1 MKFFVGFL
9 VVFIAF
15 SLFPAAGAEST
26 PGKGE
31 LRIRAGKEFQ
41 PIRPVR
47 RIKPGSALDFSR
59 FLDAPAGKY
68 GFVRAVNGRLEFSGR
83 PGHEFRFYGSNLCF
97 SANFPEHATAVQ
109 IAEEFASTGYNIVRF
124 HHYDNQLASRK
135 AGTVL
140 DPEMLDRMEF
150 LMAEMKKRGIYST
163 IDLYVSRRF
172 RPGEIAALPAGGSG
186 GNAKGMIF
194 FDDEAFENWK
204 CFSEAL
210 LTHVNPYT
218 GLAWKDDP
226 ALISISLVNEDT
238 IYLAANAKYV
248 KPLVA
253 ERFQEYVK
261 KNRITLTD
269 ENHRRMKLKFLS
281 EVYRAR
287 YAQMR
292 EFLREL
298 GIRVPL
304 TDQNSYASLPLALMG
319 EEYDLID
326 THTYAGH
333 PKFLNGGWTPP
344 AQIMPGSIL
353 AVCGDE
359 FPRKGAQRIFGKPL
373 TVTEWDE
380 PSPNL
385 CEVEASP
392 IISAYAAMQG
402 WSGLCRFAYS
412 HGSQPVEQDYPMS
425 FFDTVRN
432 PLRALSERIGVLFF
446 LRGDVKESEVEFPL
460 ILRRDYLDHPGYREK
475 NNGYESSIP
484 ELYGDLGLLGKTGI
498 LIADPEQGVKPPPRA
513 AVVLAARPHRGDPAG
528 TLAADGAESAA
539 EIARRFPA
547 QFDPARGRFGSLTG
561 EIMLDSHA
569 RTFLV
574 RTRRSEC
581 FVLPSGHELRGAF
594 ASVENRRGPVTILV
608 ASLDDRPLEASGR
621 ILILHLTGIQ
631 NTDMIFRDETRS
643 VLESW
648 GTLPLLMHDGE
659 SAITLAGVS
668 PSARLN
674 MLDWSGEVIGSIPLE
689 AVPGGSR
696 FTACSFSDGR
706 AVAAYELIR

>member
-1 MKFFVGFL
+1 MVLPLLDGRKLHIRPIPSCENGIVASRQLHDDVLKGNVERRIELFSRNRPFQGSTIRVVGHALAVHALIATRRALPASLKTLGTDAEKPHAPVSNMARSQNNRSLPPVKRNVGTRGGTQEDQSSPDPCASCLLFVGSW
-9 VVFIAF
+9 VIGNIV
-15 SLFPAAGAEST
+15 E
-26 PGKGE
+26 GKHVDAQRLAIYTILIEFWNAQCALERQIRIDRRE

-204 CFSEAL
+204 RFSEAL
-210 LTHVNPYT
+210 LNHVNPYT

-298 GIRVPL
+298 GVRVPL

-326 THTYAGH
+326 THTYAGY

-359 FPRKGAQRIFGKPL
+359 FPRKGAQACP
-373 TVTEWDE
+373 
-380 PSPNL
+380 
-385 CEVEASP
+385 
-392 IISAYAAMQG
+392 
-402 WSGLCRFAYS
+402 
-412 HGSQPVEQDYPMS
+412 
-425 FFDTVRN
+425 
-432 PLRALSERIGVLFF
+432 
-446 LRGDVKESEVEFPL
+446 
-460 ILRRDYLDHPGYREK
+460 
-475 NNGYESSIP
+475 
-484 ELYGDLGLLGKTGI
+484 
-498 LIADPEQGVKPPPRA
+498 
-513 AVVLAARPHRGDPAG
+513 
-528 TLAADGAESAA
+528 
-539 EIARRFPA
+539 
-547 QFDPARGRFGSLTG
+547 
-561 EIMLDSHA
+561 
-569 RTFLV
+569 
-574 RTRRSEC
+574 RRS
-581 FVLPSGHELRGAF
+581 P
-594 ASVENRRGPVTILV
+594 
-608 ASLDDRPLEASGR
+608 
-621 ILILHLTGIQ
+621 
-631 NTDMIFRDETRS
+631 
-643 VLESW
+643 
-648 GTLPLLMHDGE
+648 GTMC
-659 SAITLAGVS
+659 AAG
-668 PSARLN
+668 
-674 MLDWSGEVIGSIPLE
+674 
-689 AVPGGSR
+689 
-696 FTACSFSDGR
+696 
-706 AVAAYELIR
+706 